1 MIGSWLNFRKG
12 HSNFSVKNEFEGCE
26 LIFAKTKQQQP
37 TDWRLLEATAHAFL
51 LCSSQTPVLSPFLSQ
66 ETLLCPFKPYPQS
79 LPANVKIKSGS
90 YFLKGRGAL
99 SSKGELVVAWT
110 MVVAVG
116 MQSLCQSESPSASL
130 LLFFYLSLTAS
141 QLYCSFLMK

>member
-12 HSNFSVKNEFEGCE
+12 HSSFSVKDELEGCE
-26 LIFAKTKQQQP
+26 LIFAKNKTKQQ
-37 TDWRLLEATAHAFL
+37 TDQRLLEATVYAFL
-51 LCSSQTPVLSPFLSQ
+51 LCSSQTPVLSSLLSQ
-66 ETLLCPFKPYPQS
+66 ETLLCLFKPYPQT

-99 SSKGELVVAWT
+99 PSKGELMVAWT

-116 MQSLCQSESPSASL
+116 MQSFFQSESPSAN
-130 LLFFYLSLTAS
+130 LLFFCLSLTAS
-141 QLYCSFLMK
+141 QLYCSFLMM

>member
-12 HSNFSVKNEFEGCE
+12 HSSFSVKNELERCE
-26 LIFAKTKQQQP
+26 FIFAKTKQQQ

-51 LCSSQTPVLSPFLSQ
+51 LCSSQTPILSAFLSQ

-79 LPANVKIKSGS
+79 LPANIKIKSGS
-90 YFLKGRGAL
+90 YFLKGRDAL
-99 SSKGELVVAWT
+99 FSKGELMVAWT
-110 MVVAVG
+110 MVLAVG
-116 MQSLCQSESPSASL
+116 MQSLGQSESPSANL

-141 QLYCSFLMK
+141 QLYGSFLIQ